1 MHPISNTQHAAVD
14 RLLRVFPA
22 PPGEMPEHGVI
33 WAIVAILNTVEPHLR
48 EWVITG
54 AGLQME
60 RR

>member
-1 MHPISNTQHAAVD
+1 MHPMTNAQQAAVD

-33 WAIVAILNTVEPHLR
+33 FAIVAILNTVDPHLQ
-48 EWVITG
+48 EWVLTG
-54 AGLQME
+54 AGLQMD

>member
-1 MHPISNTQHAAVD
+1 MVPLTKSQQAAVE

-33 WAIVAILNTVEPHLR
+33 FAIVAVVNTVEPHLR
-48 EWVITG
+48 EWVLTG
-54 AGLQME
+54 AGLQMN

>member
-1 MHPISNTQHAAVD
+1 MITRAQQAAVD

-33 WAIVAILNTVEPHLR
+33 FAMVAVVNTVEPRLR
-48 EWVITG
+48 EWVVTG
-54 AGLQME
+54 VGLQMD